1 MKYILI
7 LLVTLVLNS
16 CSFTN
21 YYQLHQ
27 ISSEKNLQASNTI
40 DKLEIEYD
48 FWSNGGQVTISI
60 ENKTNKEMIV
70 DLERSYFIKNGISYQ
85 FYRNESNSTTYA
97 NSTNYSTKNQNP
109 NQRTISIKEEYTKVI
124 NESKNIYIAPKSKV
138 LISKFKILENRLI
151 VCELKK
157 IPSEPKTVTFAKE
170 NSPLSLRYF
179 WTVYS
184 NSDTLNLESE
194 HFVKAISNH
203 KKDDFIKMIDTTT
216 CGTKLPI
223 GELIESFKFKANNS
237 FYVVYE

>member
-1 MKYILI
+1 MKYIIILSLALI
-7 LLVTLVLNS
+7 LNS

-27 ISSEKNLQASNTI
+27 ISSETNSQANNLT

-70 DLERSYFIKNGISYQ
+70 DLERSYFIKNGVSFQ

-97 NSTNYSTKNQNP
+97 SSTNYSTKNQNTS
-109 NQRTISIKEEYTKVI
+109 QRTISIKEEYTKVI
-124 NESKNIYIAPKSKV
+124 NENKNIYIAPKSKV
-138 LISKFKILENRLI
+138 LISKFKIQESRLI
-151 VCELKK
+151 ICELNK
-157 IPSEPKTVTFAKE
+157 IPNEPKTVTFSKE
-170 NSPLSLRYF
+170 NSPTNLRYF

-184 NSDTLNLESE
+184 KSDTINLETE

-203 KKDDFIKMIDTTT
+203 KKDDFIKMIDTSV

-223 GELIESFKFKANNS
+223 GELIEGYKFKANNS
-237 FYVVYE
+237 FYVEYD